1 VFSFIIVV
9 HVSISDVEAKGVCV
23 FQKDDKALTYV
34 YIKTVRDTNYLSWDN
49 ICHLNMSKV

>member
-1 VFSFIIVV
+1 MFSFIIVV